1 MLFSWSHGLG
11 LSTESQLPSTKVPRL
26 AKGIHIS
33 WFHCAEYC
41 VAEGMSS
48 FVHCYLK
55 SHDCS
60 GFIFF
65 SLVLNMKI
73 FLISNAPTS
82 IAQKSFQVATKM
94 AGLLTLPQTMW
105 AQRLPW
111 QWQSP
116 WAQIEEENWA
126 HGIKCSALGVPA
138 VLSFCDRSFWWLL
151 VKSSCCLFLFFVY
164 LLFVLHFA
172 FSPLWIKTQARS
184 KAVSLSI
191 LGCYIR
197 AVAGRTLCWL
207 TNHRGESFRLMS
219 LKGQRGL

>member
-138 VLSFCDRSFWWLL
+138 VLSFCDQEL
-151 VKSSCCLFLFFVY
+151 SSIENIPCFLTPQESY
-164 LLFVLHFA
+164 LLDFVL
-172 FSPLWIKTQARS
+172 S
-184 KAVSLSI
+184 KMPATRHKPVSS
-191 LGCYIR
+191 
-197 AVAGRTLCWL
+197 
-207 TNHRGESFRLMS
+207 NHMQSTKNRVDTMA
-219 LKGQRGL
+219 